1 MARKS
6 HVGLRDANM
15 KHFLV
20 LLALAAIGYV
30 VAQDGLTIEVIRS
43 SECSLKTKSGDLISV
58 NYNGTLTDGT
68 LFDSSTS

>member
-1 MARKS
+1 
-6 HVGLRDANM
+6 M

-43 SECSLKTKSGDLISV
+43 SECSLKTKSGDLISG